1 MDDLIRLTV
10 KLKRPTPASVRLTRM
25 PMPLVSD
32 LIVQKRIQK
41 GEPLTPYMQEIAQKL
56 QPK

>member
-25 PMPLVSD
+25 PLPLVSD
-32 LIVQKRIQK
+32 LIIQKRIQR
-41 GEPLTPYMQEIAQKL
+41 GEPLTPYMQEIAKQL
-56 QPK
+56 QPQ